1 MNKNFLGSPSDK
13 KHGTVGTIWNL
24 PNYDGELFSADQI
37 NAPLVTIIGGLNG
50 GLQTSNFEFPTAS
63 LYELPDASQPAI
75 TEDASATAPAAS
87 HIARSQEKNVIGI
100 FHEAIDISYTKLSNG
115 GRLSGINT
123 AGAQNNVNSERD
135 FQIAR
140 KLEKIARDFNFTLH
154 NGEYQIS
161 TASDVANK
169 SRGMF
174 ELIEATDSCI
184 DAQGAALSKP
194 LMDQLFLQMFKA
206 GALFSNIVLF
216 VNGFQKQMLSSIYTV
231 LPQSRS
237 VGGQNIEQI
246 ITDFGNVGIRVD
258 KDVPDSKLGA
268 FEVSVMAPVFCPV
281 PEKGNLFYEPLSK
294 TGAGEKGQLYGQMG
308 LDHGPAFMHGSIKGL
323 KTTL

>member
-1 MNKNFLGSPSDK
+1 MKKNFLGIASDK

-37 NAPLVTIIGGLNG
+37 NAPFLSIIGGLNG
-50 GLQTSNFEFPTAS
+50 GLQTANFEFPTAS

-87 HIARSQEKNVIGI
+87 HVARTQEKNVVQI
-100 FHEAIDISYTKLSNG
+100 FHESIDISYVKLSNG

-123 AGAQNNVNSERD
+123 AGAQNNINSERD

-140 KLEKIARDFNFTLH
+140 KLEKVARDFNYTLH
-154 NGEYQIS
+154 NGVYQIS

-174 ELIEATDSCI
+174 ALIEATDSKI
-184 DAQGAALSKP
+184 NAQGALLSKAI
-194 LMDQLFLQMFKA
+194 MDSLFLQMFKA
-206 GALFSNIVLF
+206 GALFSNVVLF
-216 VNGFQKQMLSSIYTV
+216 MNGFQKQVISSLYTV
-231 LPQSRS
+231 LPQSRT
-237 VGGQNIEQI
+237 VGGQNIQQI
-246 ITDFGNVGIRVD
+246 MTDFGEVGIRVD
-258 KDVPDSKLGA
+258 KDVPDSKIGA
-268 FEVSVMAPVFCPV
+268 YEVSVIAPVFSPV
-281 PEKGNLFYEPLSK
+281 PEKGNLFYEPLAK

-308 LDHGPAFMHGSIKGL
+308 LDHGPAFMHGCITDL